1 MGILGCGLCPRGRSR
16 RRRWSPAQP
25 LLHYKPV
32 GPVVWYSR
40 SGQVPSLQ
48 GHGAGSAL
56 SGSSLLRRCSGELSL
71 RAPATCRGWRY
82 LSSKEGTLAIGIA
95 NVVASSASLVRMVSC
110 CCGLRAA
117 GSGQRKTD
125 AETSDTSCLTG
136 ATSEWMESCCPTE
149 AQLELMADA
158 PEPRRAL
165 AAELGIGSGAMEESV
180 PGEAGNGNGKRR
192 NAIKVFSTDSQIAG
206 GRPGWRP
213 PLSCS
218 RGSR

>member
-1 MGILGCGLCPRGRSR
+1 MGILGCGLCPHGRSR

-48 GHGAGSAL
+48 GRGAGSAPT
-56 SGSSLLRRCSGELSL
+56 GSSLLRRCSGELSL

-82 LSSKEGTLAIGIA
+82 LVERKSAGNWDCECRRFVGEPRPNG
-95 NVVASSASLVRMVSC
+95 VVLPLV
-110 CCGLRAA
+110 A

-136 ATSEWMESCCPTE
+136 ATSEWMESCRPTE